1 MGFQERKLKKKMY
14 ETKEFVTP
22 DFVKIP
28 INHSDDVKIH
38 DAVSEVLT
46 DFTI

>member
-1 MGFQERKLKKKMY
+1 MDI
-14 ETKEFVTP
+14 KEFVAT